1 MAKVGIV
8 LDKLY
13 VDHDNGM
20 GHPETHERILA
31 IVDMLNFTKL
41 IDEVVKITP
50 RDASKEE
57 ITLVHT
63 VAHFENMAS
72 TKGKPKVFL
81 DADTSTCPLSFDAA
95 VRASGGMLSAIDSV
109 LEGEVDRAFPL
120 VRPPGHHAE
129 ADKAMGFCLFNN
141 VAVGAAYLTRVKG
154 LSRVLVVDWDLHH
167 GNGTQHMFY
176 DDPSVL
182 YFSTHQHPYYPG
194 TGSLEEKG
202 SGDGKGYNIN
212 VPLPTGMGDSE
223 YLKIFAEILGPVIEQ
238 YKPEFILV
246 SAGFDTFIEDPLG
259 GMKVTPEGFAKQT
272 RFLTDYADKYSN
284 GNIVF
289 ILEGGYNLDGLW
301 ISNKEVIE
309 ELLDK
314 KTSDY
319 RVLEDT
325 PQVISIIENV
335 KKEYSKYWDFS

>member
-41 IDEVVKITP
+41 IDEVKKITP
-50 RDASKEE
+50 RDATKEE

-63 VAHFENMAS
+63 PEHYDKMAS

-81 DADTSTCPLSFDAA
+81 DADTSTCPVTFDAA

-109 LEGEVDRAFPL
+109 LNGEVDRAMPF

-129 ADKAMGFCLFNN
+129 ADKPMGFCIFNH

-154 LSRVLVVDWDLHH
+154 LQRVLIIDWDVHH
-167 GNGTQHMFY
+167 GNGTQHIF
-176 DDPSVL
+176 DNDPSVL
-182 YFSTHQHPYYPG
+182 YFSTHQYPFYPG
-194 TGSLEEKG
+194 TGGLSEKG
-202 SGDGKGYNIN
+202 SGEGLGYNVN
-212 VPLPTGMGDSE
+212 VPLPPGMGDSD
-223 YLKIFAEILGPVIEQ
+223 YLKVFHEILGPVIEQ

-246 SAGFDTFIEDPLG
+246 SAGYDTFFEDPLG
-259 GMKVTPEGFAKQT
+259 GMKITPEGFAKQA
-272 RFLTDYADKYSN
+272 RFLTDAADKHSN

-301 ISNKEVIE
+301 ISNKEVLE

-314 KTSDY
+314 KKSNYSVVGDTS
-319 RVLEDT
+319 
-325 PQVISIIENV
+325 QVDSTIENV
-335 KKEYSKYWDFS
+335 KKEYSEYWDF

>member
-1 MAKVGIV
+1 MPKVGIV

-50 RDASKEE
+50 RDATKEE

-63 VAHFENMAS
+63 AEHFDKMAS

-81 DADTSTCPLSFDAA
+81 DADTSTCPVSFDAA
-95 VRASGGMLSAIDSV
+95 VRASGGMLSAIDSI
-109 LEGEVDRAFPL
+109 LEGEVDRAMPL

-129 ADKAMGFCLFNN
+129 ADRAMGFCLFNH
-141 VAVGAAYLTRVKG
+141 VAVGAAYLTRIKG

-182 YFSTHQHPYYPG
+182 YFSTHQHPFYPG
-194 TGSLEEKG
+194 TGSLNEKG
-202 SGDGKGYNIN
+202 SGEGEGYNIN
-212 VPLPTGMGDSE
+212 VPLPPGMGDSE
-223 YLKIFAEILGPVIEQ
+223 YIKIFTEILAPVVEQ
-238 YKPEFILV
+238 FKPEFILV
-246 SAGFDTFIEDPLG
+246 SAGFDTFLEDPLG

-272 RFLTDYADKYSN
+272 RFLTDLADKYCR
-284 GNIVF
+284 GKVVF

-301 ISNKEVIE
+301 ISSKEVVE

-314 KTSDY
+314 KKSDY
-319 RVLEDT
+319 SVLEDT
-325 PQVISIIENV
+325 AQVDSIIENV